1 MQDNTRIIAI
11 LNATINL
18 VRWENRDNHEVSISE
33 VETALDPLRAAIS
46 THNDGELNE
55 TIQGL
60 GQIISGIDLGGYLA
74 GDTRI
79 NAVDR
84 YGVTTQSA
92 NSWSQISVDD
102 LLDALHEITSRVI
115 Y

>member
-1 MQDNTRIIAI
+1 MQDNTRIITI

-18 VRWENRDNHEVSISE
+18 VRWENKDNHEVSISE

-46 THNDGELNE
+46 THIDDDLHAMILN
-55 TIQGL
+55 L

-74 GDTRI
+74 GDARI

-102 LLDALHEITSRVI
+102 LLDALHEITSRLI